1 MAVHTWADGLGLWH
15 ASVPASGR
23 RAKDAGVAR
32 AAIVEELAQ
41 RNGPNFDPRSVHI
54 TRTAVTNHGTV
65 KYSEA

>member
-1 MAVHTWADGLGLWH
+1 M
-15 ASVPASGR
+15 
-23 RAKDAGVAR
+23 AR
-32 AAIVEELAQ
+32 AAIMEELAQ